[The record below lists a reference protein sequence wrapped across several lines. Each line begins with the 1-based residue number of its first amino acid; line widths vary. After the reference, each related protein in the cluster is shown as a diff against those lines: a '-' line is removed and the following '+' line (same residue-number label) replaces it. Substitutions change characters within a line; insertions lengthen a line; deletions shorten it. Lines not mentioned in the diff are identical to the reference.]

1 MDLRVLCRPP
11 SSETAMPPTLLGD
24 GDDQTKFSP
33 SVIYDLFSASRS
45 QLISLR
51 EIESRSAEFGR
62 FAVCA
67 DFCSAE
73 FDKAYLTLNLI
84 LARRKLTQLT
94 CPRGCGRASFAE
106 GQACSPPHPCGTV
119 RGVRGAS
126 LAEGRARSPPARS
139 RTDISN
145 PPGRSPPPCRRA
157 RVREPEPDPGARGLS
172 PPSRGTGARDHLK
185 GAATAPLSPD
195 PIPPRQRDLYPIE
208 GGVADPV
215 PTPRPPHPAPRC
227 GQWRV

>member
-1 MDLRVLCRPP
+1 M
-11 SSETAMPPTLLGD
+11 T
-24 GDDQTKFSP
+24 
-33 SVIYDLFSASRS
+33 FSASFDHNR
-45 QLISLR
+45 
-51 EIESRSAEFGR
+51 SRSAR
-62 FAVCA
+62 LSPALRNSVASLCA
-67 DFCSAE
+67 DFCSRR
-73 FDKAYLTLNLI
+73 NWI

-106 GQACSPPHPCGTV
+106 GRACSPPHPCGTV

-185 GAATAPLSPD
+185 GAATAPCLRTQY
-195 PIPPRQRDLYPIE
+195 PPANATYTQLR
-208 GGVADPV
+208 VA
-215 PTPRPPHPAPRC
+215 RPHPSGPHGPPPSTSVRAMAGLANRR
-227 GQWRV
+227 WALKARFRVRGGGGEHRKV

>member
-1 MDLRVLCRPP
+1 M
-11 SSETAMPPTLLGD
+11 T
-24 GDDQTKFSP
+24 
-33 SVIYDLFSASRS
+33 FSASLDHNR
-45 QLISLR
+45 
-51 EIESRSAEFGR
+51 SRSAR
-62 FAVCA
+62 LSPALRNSVASLCA
-67 DFCSAE
+67 DFCSRR
-73 FDKAYLTLNLI
+73 NWI

-106 GQACSPPHPCGTV
+106 GRACSPPHPCGTV

-172 PPSRGTGARDHLK
+172 PPSRGTGARDHQT
-185 GAATAPLSPD
+185 GAAAQHPYLRTQYPPANASRAQLRAAW
-195 PIPPRQRDLYPIE
+195 PIPS
-208 GGVADPV
+208 
-215 PTPRPPHPAPRC
+215 
-227 GQWRV
+227 

>member
-1 MDLRVLCRPP
+1 M
-11 SSETAMPPTLLGD
+11 T
-24 GDDQTKFSP
+24 
-33 SVIYDLFSASRS
+33 FSASFDHNR
-45 QLISLR
+45 
-51 EIESRSAEFGR
+51 SRSAR
-62 FAVCA
+62 LSPALRNSVASLCA
-67 DFCSAE
+67 DFCSRR
-73 FDKAYLTLNLI
+73 NWI

-106 GQACSPPHPCGTV
+106 GRACSPPHPCGTV

-172 PPSRGTGARDHLK
+172 PPSRGTGARYHLK

-195 PIPPRQRDLYPIE
+195 PISPRQRVLCPIE
-208 GGVADPV
+208 GGAADPV
-215 PTPRPPHPAPRC
+215 LTPRPPTQHPGA
-227 GQWRV
+227 GNGGSSQ